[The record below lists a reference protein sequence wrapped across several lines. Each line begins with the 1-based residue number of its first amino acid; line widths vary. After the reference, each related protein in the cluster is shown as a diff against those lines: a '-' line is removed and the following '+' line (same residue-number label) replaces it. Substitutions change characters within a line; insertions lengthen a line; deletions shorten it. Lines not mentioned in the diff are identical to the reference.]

1 MTRRNFKINLDD
13 ATYQAVA
20 DRAGQAGKTPEEVLA
35 DLITSYAQGGSPADL
50 TTYTVQPGDSLA
62 RIAQKIYG
70 DPHQYPVIQKANN
83 LSDGR
88 IWVGQVLIIPA
99 IEGAEPEPPAP
110 TPTPVEPAPT
120 PEPAPE
126 PPTPTPPPPTPAPQP
141 EPEPEPE
148 PAPPPAPEPEPEP
161 EPGPPAPPEEIEPCA
176 PIPGENYG
184 KLPIVGS
191 PADRPAAQHGDIN
204 LDLRGYEPTGGQLSL
219 IDMGGPTDNR
229 APQLAGLFEDERT
242 PTFSGVYR
250 VNNWDWGRN
259 TRGGPITEFDVT
271 LVGMEVQPGET
282 IHVPGAGYDIG
293 QGYQVLV
300 MYASPERITLK
311 YTGEDT
317 VATGY
322 AIHVDGICAEPSLLA
337 LYEQLN
343 AAGRG
348 QLPALRAGQAFGRA
362 IGYEIQVA
370 IRDTGRF
377 MDPRV
382 RKDWW
387 RGR

>member
-13 ATYQAVA
+13 ATYRAVA
-20 DRAGQAGKTPEEVLA
+20 ERAGQAGKTPEEVLA

-50 TTYTVQPGDSLA
+50 TTYTVRPGDSLA
-62 RIAQKIYG
+62 RIAQQIYG
-70 DPHQYPVIQKANN
+70 DPHRYPVIQKANN
-83 LSDGR
+83 LPDGR

-99 IEGAEPEPPAP
+99 IEGAKPAPPAP
-110 TPTPVEPAPT
+110 APAEPSPT
-120 PEPAPE
+120 PEPTPAPE
-126 PPTPTPPPPTPAPQP
+126 PPEPPPPVAPQPPEP

-148 PAPPPAPEPEPEP
+148 PAPEPEPPTDAIDPCEP
-161 EPGPPAPPEEIEPCA
+161 IA
-176 PIPGENYG
+176 GENYG
-184 KLPIVGS
+184 NLPIVGS

-204 LDLRGYEPTGGQLSL
+204 LALRGYEPTGGQLSL
-219 IDMGGPTDNR
+219 IDMGGPTDHR

-259 TRGGPITEFDVT
+259 ARGGPITEFDVT

-300 MYASPERITLK
+300 MYASSERITLK

-322 AIHVDGICAEPSLLA
+322 AIHVDGICAEPSLLK

-343 AAGRG
+343 AAGRRE
-348 QLPALRAGQAFGRA
+348 LPALRAGQAFGRA
-362 IGYEIQVA
+362 IGFEIQVA

>member
-1 MTRRNFKINLDD
+1 MRRNFKINLDD

-20 DRAGQAGKTPEEVLA
+20 ERAGQAGKTPEEVLA
-35 DLITSYAQGGSPADL
+35 DLIASYAQGGSPADL

-62 RIAQKIYG
+62 RIAQQFYG

-83 LSDGR
+83 LPDGR

-99 IEGAEPEPPAP
+99 VEGAKPAPPSPAPAEPSPAPEPAPEPEPPAP
-110 TPTPVEPAPT
+110 L
-120 PEPAPE
+120 
-126 PPTPTPPPPTPAPQP
+126 PPMAPQP

-148 PAPPPAPEPEPEP
+148 PEPPTDMVDPS
-161 EPGPPAPPEEIEPCA
+161 A
-176 PIPGENYG
+176 PIPGQNYG

-204 LDLRGYEPTGGQLSL
+204 LALRGYEPTGGQLSL
-219 IDMGGPTDNR
+219 IDMGGPTDQR

-259 TRGGPITEFDVT
+259 ARGGPITEFEVT

-322 AIHVDGICAEPSLLA
+322 AIHVDGICAEPSLLK

-343 AAGRG
+343 AAGRRE
-348 QLPALRAGQAFGRA
+348 LPALRAGQPFGRA

>member
-1 MTRRNFKINLDD
+1 MDIVDLQSGREYMTRRNFKINLDD
-13 ATYQAVA
+13 ETYQAVA
-20 DRAGQAGKTPEEVLA
+20 ERAGQAGKTPEEVLA
-35 DLITSYAQGGSPADL
+35 DLITSYAQGGNPADL
-50 TTYTVQPGDSLA
+50 TTYTVQSGDSLA

-83 LSDGR
+83 LPDGR

-99 IEGAEPEPPAP
+99 IKEA
-110 TPTPVEPAPT
+110 EPAPPT
-120 PEPAPE
+120 PSPAPEPGPE
-126 PPTPTPPPPTPAPQP
+126 PPTPTPPAPT
-141 EPEPEPE
+141 PEPEPE

-161 EPGPPAPPEEIEPCA
+161 EPPTGEVDPCA
-176 PIPGENYG
+176 PIAGENYG
-184 KLPIVGS
+184 QLPIVGS

-204 LDLRGYEPTGGQLSL
+204 LALRGYEPTGGQLSL
-219 IDMGGPTDNR
+219 IDMGGATDNR

-259 TRGGPITEFDVT
+259 ARGGPITEFDVT

-300 MYASPERITLK
+300 MYATTERLTLK

-322 AIHVDGICAEPSLLA
+322 ALHVDGICAEPSLLK
-337 LYEQLN
+337 LYEKLN
-343 AAGRG
+343 AAGRR

-362 IGYEIQVA
+362 IGTEIQVA